1 MEHTVWLI
9 PEHIAEEIR
18 KIYSEI
24 EATGNLSTRIFP
36 PMLILPPHVER
47 DAIATDSSVTYSFGK
62 PEIRE
67 NRLFLP
73 IEPNPFSPTGMYSA
87 GVYLCT
93 EPSEETLLALEGYLT
108 KNPLGGSIKQ
118 IKPKHRLFTE
128 SPTPWDI
135 PQRYE
140 IYHYHGDPRK
150 TEKPVDLH

>member
-18 KIYSEI
+18 NIYSEI
-24 EATGNLSTRIFP
+24 EATGNLSTRIVP
-36 PMLILPPHVER
+36 PMLILPPHIER
-47 DAIATDSSVTYSFGK
+47 DTITTAPKTSYTFGT

-67 NRLFLP
+67 ERLFIP
-73 IEPNPFSPTGMYSA
+73 ITPPPFPPTGMYSA

-93 EPSEETLLALEGYLT
+93 KPSEETLHAVKQYL
-108 KNPLGGSIKQ
+108 KRNPIKRAIQQ
-118 IKPKHRLFTE
+118 IKPNHTLLTE
-128 SPTPWDI
+128 FSTPWTT

-140 IYHYHGDPRK
+140 IHHYHGDPRK